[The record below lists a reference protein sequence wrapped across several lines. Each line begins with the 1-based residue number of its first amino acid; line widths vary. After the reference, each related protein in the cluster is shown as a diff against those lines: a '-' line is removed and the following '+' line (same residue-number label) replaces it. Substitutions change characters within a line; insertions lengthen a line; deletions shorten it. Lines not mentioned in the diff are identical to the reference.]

1 MSAPDKIMPDFC
13 NRRFPFHFTTAMHIL
28 RKMGI
33 DPKTIEILA
42 IGKYEN
48 YKGEIS
54 SQEPAPKTQITRG
67 TKIVLQ
73 VGCTS
78 AIDLMPYQFFYG
90 LVGITDRAS
99 DWENSARRL
108 MAPFD
113 AAFIRYMAAASYEN
127 MKFNFNFI
135 DDKHLSKYLELY
147 DFAGIDISDP
157 ATAARWQAIM
167 PTFHIWAGN
176 SEMTSKILRFL
187 FGLDFQINESVP
199 IRFEIPKDLK
209 YTLGSKSKR
218 LGYESI
224 AGTAFVEC
232 DTGYQVVISGL
243 KEEDVPEL
251 LPGKPLRKKIEAV
264 LDYCMPGNLNY
275 IIRIKVDKEKAL
287 LGDKTNKGYLGF
299 TTFIKDKELY

>member
-1 MSAPDKIMPDFC
+1 MSVQDKTMPDFC

-33 DPKTIEILA
+33 DPTAIEILA
-42 IGKYEN
+42 VGKYEN
-48 YKGEIS
+48 YRGEIRE
-54 SQEPAPKTQITRG
+54 QKPAPNTQITPN

-73 VGCTS
+73 VGYTS

-90 LVGITDRAS
+90 LAGITDRAS

-113 AAFIRYMAAASYEN
+113 AAFIRYLAAVSYEN

-147 DFAGIDISDP
+147 DFTGIDISDP
-157 ATAARWQAIM
+157 VTAARWQAIM

-176 SEMTSKILRFL
+176 AEMTSKILGFL
-187 FGLDFQINESVP
+187 FGFKFHINESVP
-199 IRFEIPKDLK
+199 TRHKIPEDLQ

-218 LGYESI
+218 LGYESV
-224 AGTAFVEC
+224 AGRSFIEC
-232 DTGYQVVISGL
+232 DTGYEIIISGI
-243 KEEDVPEL
+243 KNENVSEL
-251 LPGKPLRKKIEAV
+251 LPGKQLRKKIEAV
-264 LDYCMPGNLNY
+264 LDYCMPGNLDY
-275 IIRIKVDKEKAL
+275 KIRIKVDKEKTL
-287 LGDKTNKGYLGF
+287 LGDKTNKRYLGF
-299 TTFIKDKELY
+299 NTFIRDKELY